1 MNEFWTNILRYP
13 RFFISS
19 LIGLIDNYILAKK
32 EIIERNNEI
41 RDLKCELA
49 KISSEQMDF
58 NNFSLV
64 KHKDKQVKE
73 LQQEISILKKQLGKY
88 TSATNGSSSPKSS
101 IPSIPIAEITENS
114 KPAVELSTE
123 TKPSV
128 RIESK
133 CENAEVPYEPKKR
146 GRKNVQKPKEE
157 MINVKPD
164 EVDVNSKTTTKKTS
178 RKKKNDPVIVTIG
191 EQELLETKATPSPKL
206 ETEEVIPEV
215 IPEVILEVIPEVI
228 QPESII
234 SKANEENVDEAY
246 IPETKLYAEDDC
258 KIVSE
263 LPKTTKVIDNITLS
277 YDEPISINEQIAEQ
291 IPELP
296 EDTEDLDVITID
308 KTKYWLYNNLLY
320 EFININKVGNFIRK
334 YN

>member
-1 MNEFWTNILRYP
+1 ME
-13 RFFISS
+13 ISELEGFKKEIGIATTTLS
-19 LIGLIDNYILAKK
+19 NLCGLIDNYIQAKK
-32 EIIERNNEI
+32 EITERDNEI
-41 RDLKCELA
+41 KDLKCELA

-101 IPSIPIAEITENS
+101 IPSIPSIGIDEITENS
-114 KPAVELSTE
+114 KTVVELSPE

-178 RKKKNDPVIVTIG
+178 RKKKNDTVIVTIG

-215 IPEVILEVIPEVI
+215 I

-234 SKANEENVDEAY
+234 SKSNEENVDEAY
-246 IPETKLYAEDDC
+246 IPETKLSAEDDC

-263 LPKTTKVIDNITLS
+263 LPKTTKIVDNITLS

-308 KTKYWLYNNLLY
+308 KTKYWLYNNFLY
-320 EFININKVGNFIRK
+320 EYININKVGNFVRK
-334 YN
+334 HI

>member
-1 MNEFWTNILRYP
+1 MIVEPF
-13 RFFISS
+13 
-19 LIGLIDNYILAKK
+19 
-32 EIIERNNEI
+32 
-41 RDLKCELA
+41 
-49 KISSEQMDF
+49 
-58 NNFSLV
+58 
-64 KHKDKQVKE
+64 
-73 LQQEISILKKQLGKY
+73 KQLNEKVP
-88 TSATNGSSSPKSS
+88 APNVPVPLHS
-101 IPSIPIAEITENS
+101 IPYTLLVPLEF
-114 KPAVELSTE
+114 AVELSTE

-178 RKKKNDPVIVTIG
+178 RKKKNDTVIVTIG

-206 ETEEVIPEV
+206 EMEEVIPEV

-234 SKANEENVDEAY
+234 SKSNEENVDEAY
-246 IPETKLYAEDDC
+246 IPETKLSAEDDC

-263 LPKTTKVIDNITLS
+263 LPKTTKIVDNITLS

-320 EFININKVGNFIRK
+320 EFISINKVGNFVRK
-334 YN
+334 HI